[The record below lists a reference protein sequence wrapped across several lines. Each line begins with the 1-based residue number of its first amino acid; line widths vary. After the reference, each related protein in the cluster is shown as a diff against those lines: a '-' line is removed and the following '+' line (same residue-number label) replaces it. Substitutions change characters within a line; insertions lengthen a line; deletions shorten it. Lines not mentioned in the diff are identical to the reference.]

1 MKVYQPAVDFFEQI
15 RGNQNGKDDNKKR
28 VQAIKDDFE
37 ALDKNDD
44 GVLDA
49 TEIRE
54 YLEAENSDRVVLD
67 YEVSAIFKASD

>member
-1 MKVYQPAVDFFEQI
+1 MQS
-15 RGNQNGKDDNKKR
+15 
-28 VQAIKDDFE
+28 IKDNFNE
-37 ALDKNDD
+37 LDTNED

-54 YLEAENSDRVVLD
+54 YLEAENPDRPVLD